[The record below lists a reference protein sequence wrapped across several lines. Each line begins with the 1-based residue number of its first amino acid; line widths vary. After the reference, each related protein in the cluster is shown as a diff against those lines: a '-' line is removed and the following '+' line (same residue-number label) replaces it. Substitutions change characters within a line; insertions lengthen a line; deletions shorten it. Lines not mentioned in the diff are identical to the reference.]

1 MLSLS
6 ENYVVDHL
14 KHDAESILT
23 AIKIDSTNNIT
34 LNSKQIEPVYSRP
47 YSGQYFQIIANNSI
61 IRSRSL
67 WDQQLLIP
75 EVGAGEQKRIYL
87 QGPDKQPLI
96 VIVHGF
102 YKQGLNYTIAV
113 AEDLS
118 PTLDSQQAFQYRYS
132 YTVGILLFL
141 LIACQFVLLRLN
153 FQPFKNIQKQ
163 ITQLRQ
169 GELEHLDTK
178 VPEEAKDL
186 VKEINHLLTVIE
198 NRLQRSRN
206 ALGDLAH
213 SLKIPLTVIQH
224 ITENEALK
232 SQPEIC
238 QSLQK
243 QTNNMQGIMQRVLK
257 QARFSG
263 DGIAISKFNARK
275 EVPDLINVLQSIYQD
290 KGISIQFT
298 MNGQDTV
305 VIDREDMMELMG
317 NLLDNACKWA
327 KSSVGIS
334 INNIQDLH
342 ILIEDDGPGI
352 SEQKMAQLLER
363 GKRLDEMKEGHG
375 LGLSI
380 VNYMVQQHGG
390 ELKLSRSSRLG
401 GLSVEIKI

>member
-232 SQPEIC
+232 SKPEIC